1 MACCYCLCG
10 ALPELASAGRRETW
24 FGERIQPGLRGYG
37 DDFVCCFEN
46 KDEAEQFYERLKHRM
61 KYFGLELEESKSR
74 LAEFGGHAEEKC
86 RARGRKAGRE

>member
-1 MACCYCLCG
+1 M
-10 ALPELASAGRRETW
+10 
-24 FGERIQPGLRGYG
+24 
-37 DDFVCCFEN
+37 CCFEN